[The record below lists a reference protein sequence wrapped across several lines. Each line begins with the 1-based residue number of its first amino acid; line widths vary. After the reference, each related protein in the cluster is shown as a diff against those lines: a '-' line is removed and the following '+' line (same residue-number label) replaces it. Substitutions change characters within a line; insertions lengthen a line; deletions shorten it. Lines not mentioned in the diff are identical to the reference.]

1 MLIYFGNCLRGS
13 FGIRI
18 VIFKVVS
25 VSIFI
30 FFFFWRVL
38 RGVGRINWLNEG
50 I

>member
-18 VIFKVVS
+18 VIFKVVN

-30 FFFFWRVL
+30 FFFF
-38 RGVGRINWLNEG
+38 GVYYMKLERLIG
-50 I
+50 